1 MRISD
6 WSSDVCSSDLGVS
19 YWRLSQRESG
29 GAVFE
34 MGAHIIDVNN
44 WIFDSEPV
52 SVSSIQGVNNHSLRK
67 RDSMDHGG
75 VIVRY
80 ANGALMNYGS
90 VVYNYGP
97 NAPDTFFGVNGTRSE
112 EPRVGKECV
121 STCRSRWSP

>member
-1 MRISD
+1 
-6 WSSDVCSSDLGVS
+6 
-19 YWRLSQRESG
+19 
-29 GAVFE
+29 

-97 NAPDTFFGVNGTRSE
+97 NGPDTFFGVNGTVPFGGGVLSVNYGQPKGVKQRGEVDGKGGGEGKRVSV
-112 EPRVGKECV
+112 RVGRGGRGVSKKEMKQ
-121 STCRSRWSP
+121 